1 MEEEEEEEEEMGKKT
16 RSTTTKKTTTTTTPA
31 ISNVTNNII
40 SSSPSPMAASD
51 ASASEN
57 TSSIISSSSSSNN
70 NNNGSNSNNNNSSSN
85 MSGTKKR
92 SLTFEFFIIC
102 LAGMSVLL
110 ILVLY
115 FYHPQGPGATA
126 IYIFDFIV
134 SVILSIDFY
143 KRARDSKQGFKY
155 VLKHIYEIP
164 ALIPLYGFIVLET
177 DTIFGAG
184 MRGLRLIQIFRFLH
198 ILSRTTII
206 FDRINNRLIYTA
218 LLSIST
224 ISAGA
229 LSMFV
234 VEHNVTDSK
243 INSLDDAFWWA
254 IVTFTTVGYGDIY
267 PITIEG
273 RIIATIIMIV
283 GIAVLGILISTLG
296 AGLIESKIK
305 SREKKEE
312 NTIKMLIKN
321 KVDKLEELQSEE
333 INTLIN
339 LISNLHGELK
349 IKNKNEIEKNKVNQS
364 KEKEYKKNY
373 DSEEIYDKNS
383 NKENAVECIKCNNIN
398 PEKSVYC
405 NRCGESLSI
414 FQDAEEK

>member
-1 MEEEEEEEEEMGKKT
+1 MEEKNKKDKT
-16 RSTTTKKTTTTTTPA
+16 STSTG
-31 ISNVTNNII
+31 
-40 SSSPSPMAASD
+40 
-51 ASASEN
+51 
-57 TSSIISSSSSSNN
+57 SIDP
-70 NNNGSNSNNNNSSSN
+70 
-85 MSGTKKR
+85 THPFR
-92 SLTFEFFIIC
+92 SLNAYNTANNDNFAGVRGSESGITKSTNQRNSIFEFFTIC

-115 FYHPQGPGATA
+115 FYQPEGPGAIA

-143 KRARDSKQGFKY
+143 KRAKDSNQGWKY
-155 VLKHIYEIP
+155 VLKHVYEIP
-164 ALIPLYGFIVLET
+164 ALIPLYGFVLLET
-177 DTIFGAG
+177 ETIYGAG
-184 MRGLRLIQIFRFLH
+184 IRSLRLIQIFRFLH
-198 ILSRTTII
+198 MLSRTTII

-224 ISAGA
+224 VSAGA

-243 INSLDDAFWWA
+243 ITSLDDAFWWA

-267 PITIEG
+267 PITLEG

-296 AGLIESKIK
+296 AGLIESKMK
-305 SREKKEE
+305 TRQKKEE

-333 INTLIN
+333 INTLLD

-349 IKNKNEIEKNKVNQS
+349 VNHNNNSNNNRENNTNKNNKKNEKNKL
-364 KEKEYKKNY
+364 EKTQKKGEKRI
-373 DSEEIYDKNS
+373 DC
-383 NKENAVECIKCNNIN
+383 VKCNNIN
-398 PEKSVYC
+398 PENSVYC
-405 NRCGESLSI
+405 NRCGEPLSLSRI
-414 FQDAEEK
+414 DEGKRDTYIP